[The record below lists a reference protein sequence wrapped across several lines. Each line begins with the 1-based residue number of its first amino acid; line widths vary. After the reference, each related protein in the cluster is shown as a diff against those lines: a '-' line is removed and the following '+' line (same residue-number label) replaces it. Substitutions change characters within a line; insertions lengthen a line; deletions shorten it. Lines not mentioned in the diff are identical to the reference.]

1 MRDLKFEFLEDKIF
15 NGKWLNDNHEN
26 YDFLEFWD
34 KFYPNDKFEKVKK
47 AFHYHMK
54 KLVDCGMCKKSYD
67 YLNGRDISNFGRRTI
82 INYQPLIMK
91 KQPI

>member
-15 NGKWLNDNHEN
+15 NGKWLNDNHNN

-34 KFYPNDKFEKVKK
+34 NFYKNDPFEKVKRK
-47 AFHYHMK
+47 FHYHMK
-54 KLVDCGMCKKSYD
+54 KLVDCGMCEKSHS

-91 KQPI
+91 KKTI